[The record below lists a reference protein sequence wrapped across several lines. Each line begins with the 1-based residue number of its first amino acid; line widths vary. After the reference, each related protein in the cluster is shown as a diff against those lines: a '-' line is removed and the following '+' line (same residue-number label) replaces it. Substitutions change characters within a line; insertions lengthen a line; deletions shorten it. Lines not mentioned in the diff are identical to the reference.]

1 MTHLLLQLEDTI
13 HKRLRRWWASRNVN
27 IDWNDSVA
35 TSNHRVRVVV
45 ISSSVRAGTHGNDP
59 TWLRHLIVNL
69 TQSRRHLV
77 GEGTGDN
84 HDIGLTWRGAEND
97 TEAILIVTWCGEV
110 HHLDGAAGEA
120 EGHRP

>member
-1 MTHLLLQLEDTI
+1 MTHLLLQLEDTV
-13 HKRLRRWWASRNVN
+13 HKSLRRWWASRDVD
-27 IDWNDSVA
+27 IDWDDSVA
-35 TSNHRVRVVV
+35 TSNHRVRVVIV
-45 ISSSVRAGTHGNDP
+45 STSVCAGTHGDDP
-59 TWLRHLIVNL
+59 SWLWHLIVNL

-84 HDIGLTWRGAEND
+84 HDIGLTWRGTEND

-110 HHLDGAAGEA
+110 HHLDGAAGET